1 VRAGLWAVAMTRVNS
16 DTGLTCSVPITD
28 LAVRWDPAKSEE
40 LLDLIEKDT
49 KDISPQLCQASG
61 GIQ

>member
-1 VRAGLWAVAMTRVNS
+1 MTRVNS

-40 LLDLIEKDT
+40 LLDLIKKDDT
-49 KDISPQLCQASG
+49 KDITPQPCQASG